1 LRVERALVLCQ
12 RPPRFEILEQGR
24 RPEWLSFRRHQRHR
38 PLRHRPRFYHRM
50 LGEWARRDAAAVKQW
65 VASNGVPPSV
75 AERFLR

>member
-1 LRVERALVLCQ
+1 FVWSCDYRAPEQSAAWIRGIADPERQTRL
-12 RPPRFEILEQGR
+12 
-24 RPEWLSFRRHQRHR
+24 
-38 PLRHRPRFYHRM
+38 YHRM